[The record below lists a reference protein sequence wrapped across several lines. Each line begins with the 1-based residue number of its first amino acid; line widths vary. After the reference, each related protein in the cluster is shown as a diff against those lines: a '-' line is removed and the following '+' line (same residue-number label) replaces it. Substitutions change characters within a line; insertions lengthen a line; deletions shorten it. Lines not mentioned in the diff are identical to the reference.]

1 MAYMLRVGAGVEIP
15 LILQTYVLQQ
25 VHATMR
31 PIGFD
36 AVTLVNLLIALAVI
50 CGIAY
55 FFFSTRHRG
64 AFGTVT
70 RVGIWVLMIGF
81 GTTFGFTVMGRISLL
96 LGRVNFLVGWANML
110 LGGAPPGL

>member
-1 MAYMLRVGAGVEIP
+1 
-15 LILQTYVLQQ
+15 
-25 VHATMR
+25 MR